1 MKEGDATE
9 KRDGRDTRMLN
20 ISCSNGEG
28 PDFR

>member
-20 ISCSNGEG
+20 ISRSNGEG